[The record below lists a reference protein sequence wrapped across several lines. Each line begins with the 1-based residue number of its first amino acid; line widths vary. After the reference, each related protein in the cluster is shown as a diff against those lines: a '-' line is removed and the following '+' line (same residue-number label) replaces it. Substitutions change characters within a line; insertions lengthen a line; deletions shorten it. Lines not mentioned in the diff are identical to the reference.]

1 MSQKKSFNQLIIYI
15 IFFFFVWNVYEFVVK
30 PPIMMNFPSIIGTLI
45 QSVIKI
51 GVWTVPSFLLIKKNE
66 GIAIHYPA
74 LFQQKTKWSR
84 WLIVAL
90 AIVVYLLIMSYIQY
104 GNIAIRASFRPI
116 SLINAVLFV
125 GITEELVFRGWI
137 LNSLLT
143 KVSKWNAVIL
153 SSILFVFI
161 HFPTW
166 IYTGTLNG
174 IISSG
179 GFIQVFILGILFSW
193 SFMKSKNIFVPM
205 LLHMTCNLIN
215 TMFYG

>member
-1 MSQKKSFNQLIIYI
+1 MSQKKLFNQLILYI
-15 IFFFFVWNVYEFVVK
+15 ILFFLVWNIYEFVIK
-30 PPIMMNFPSIIGTLI
+30 PPIMMNFPSIVGAII

-66 GIAIHYPA
+66 GIAISYPD

-84 WLIVAL
+84 WLLVDLTIVA
-90 AIVVYLLIMSYIQY
+90 YLLIISYIQY
-104 GNIAIRASFRPI
+104 GNIAIRASFQPA
-116 SLINAVLFV
+116 SLINTVLFV
-125 GITEELVFRGWI
+125 GITEEMVFRGWI

-174 IISSG
+174 IILSG
-179 GFIQVFILGILFSW
+179 GFIQVFILGVLFSW

-205 LLHMTCNLIN
+205 LLHMTWNLIN
-215 TMFYG
+215 IMFYG